1 MLICLVLQYLCE
13 KHNFESIFTSNDVMN
28 IQDGIGEGFGDIER
42 VYYIDVNNYFGP
54 RRTNIPHA
62 TPN

>member
-1 MLICLVLQYLCE
+1 MK
-13 KHNFESIFTSNDVMN
+13 KHDFESIFTFIDVMN
-28 IQDGIGEGFGDIER
+28 IQDGIGEVFGDIER
-42 VYYIDVNNYFGP
+42 VYYIDVNNYFGT